1 MEKKNYKDYQ
11 KKVNEEGKKAVVL
24 MQSQPLSHSEYKN
37 QFKKSK
43 ELAEQM
49 RTQRQNSQKNKR

>member
-49 RTQRQNSQKNKR
+49 RTQRQNS